1 MEMQK
6 TPLHTV
12 PDSLKSKT
20 LDQLLALWSQVD
32 AMPMTEEMPI
42 VRGWIIDELKNRSY
56 AGWEA
61 WMDNEEYDDDWY
73 DQPHRFFL
81 PAGQLCTV
89 NLALPDGSRRTFH
102 EVTIDEGYRRKRELN
117 ASGGTFMPAL
127 WLTTLDA
134 SSGTFRLDL
143 NTRSVGMIL
152 MVGTY
157 TECLNERTRLEKLTI
172 PVILAEHERKLSN
185 QAGRDPRQEGE

>member
-6 TPLHTV
+6 LTPQTA
-12 PDSLKSKT
+12 PESLKARS
-20 LDQLLALWSQVD
+20 LDQLLELWSQVD
-32 AMPMTEEMPI
+32 AMPMTEEMPL
-42 VRGWIIDELKNRSY
+42 VRGWIIDELKHRSY
-56 AGWEA
+56 AGWGD

-81 PAGQLCTV
+81 PVGQLCTV
-89 NLALPDGSRRTFH
+89 ELALPDGSRQTFH
-102 EVTIDEGYRRKRELN
+102 ELTIDEGYRRKQELN
-117 ASGGTFMPAL
+117 ASGGTFMPAV

-143 NTRSVGMIL
+143 NTRSVGMTL

-157 TECLNERTRLEKLTI
+157 RECLDERSRLEKMTI
-172 PVILAEHERKLSN
+172 PEIFAERERKVSN
-185 QAGRDPRQEGE
+185 QDGQ

>member
-1 MEMQK
+1 MKMLNTTLCAARE
-6 TPLHTV
+6 
-12 PDSLKSKT
+12 SLKART

-42 VRGWIIDELKNRSY
+42 VRGWIIDELKSRSY

-81 PAGQLCTV
+81 PAGQLCTID
-89 NLALPDGSRRTFH
+89 LALPDGSHRTFH

-143 NTRSVGMIL
+143 NTRSVGMTL
-152 MVGTY
+152 MVGTF
-157 TECLNERTRLEKLTI
+157 TECLNERTRLEQLTI
-172 PVILAEHERKLSN
+172 PVILAEHERKVSN
-185 QAGRDPRQEGE
+185 QEGR

>member
-6 TPLHTV
+6 LTPQTA
-12 PDSLKSKT
+12 PESLKARS
-20 LDQLLALWSQVD
+20 LDQLLELWSQVD

-42 VRGWIIDELKNRSY
+42 VRGWIIDELKSRSHV
-56 AGWEA
+56 GWDA
-61 WMDNEEYDDDWY
+61 WMDNEEYDDTWY

-89 NLALPDGSRRTFH
+89 ELALPDGSRQTFQ
-102 EVTIDEGYRRKRELN
+102 ELTIDEGYHRKRELN

-143 NTRSVGMIL
+143 STRSVGMTL

-157 TECLNERTRLEKLTI
+157 RECLDERSRLEKMTI
-172 PVILAEHERKLSN
+172 PEIFAERERKVSN
-185 QAGRDPRQEGE
+185 QDGQ